1 MGRST
6 LYGING
12 LATSKAARDNGDM
25 ALEVIQYKRVT
36 WTNIHSTSWNDVEY
50 LKQEYPHFH
59 PLDLEDLMSTI
70 ERPKLDEYDDYLFVV
85 LQFPIWDP
93 VRRISRPA
101 EVDIFVG
108 SGYLVTAHDGKLKPL
123 EQFFEQC
130 RAEESVREQFMSR
143 GASKVFYAVID
154 QLVDYL
160 FPMLYKID
168 ANIRRLEEDIF
179 VVSERRIIQE
189 LAIVRRDIISLRRI
203 VQPQVAILQNLE
215 GIDRA
220 YIRDDLDVYFGD
232 ILDHLHKATDLIL
245 YHGEVVFGLTDT
257 ANTLANL
264 YTNDIMRILTVIS
277 VIMMPLTLLSG
288 IYGMNI
294 LLPLQDFR
302 FAFLIIMAA
311 MILMAGGMLYIFY
324 RRDWL

>member
-1 MGRST
+1 
-6 LYGING
+6 
-12 LATSKAARDNGDM
+12 
-25 ALEVIQYKRVT
+25 
-36 WTNIHSTSWNDVEY
+36 
-50 LKQEYPHFH
+50 
-59 PLDLEDLMSTI
+59 MSTI

-93 VRRISRPA
+93 VRRVSRPS

-123 EQFFEQC
+123 YHFFQQC
-130 RAEESVREQFMSR
+130 QSDDMIRDQFMSR

-189 LAIVRRDIISLRRI
+189 LAIVRRDIIAMRRI
-203 VQPQVAILQNLE
+203 VQPQVSILQTLE
-215 GIDRA
+215 EIDRA
-220 YIRDDLDVYFGD
+220 YIRDELDVYFGD
-232 ILDHLHKATDLIL
+232 ILDHLNKATDLIM

-288 IYGMNI
+288 IYGMNVI
-294 LLPLQDFR
+294 LPLQDNSSTFV
-302 FAFLIIMAA
+302 FIMGG
-311 MILMAGGMLYIFY
+311 MVFITGGMLYIFY
-324 RRDWL
+324 RRGWL

>member
-1 MGRST
+1 
-6 LYGING
+6 
-12 LATSKAARDNGDM
+12 M

-50 LKQEYPHFH
+50 LKNEYPHFH

-123 EQFFEQC
+123 EKFFEQC

-203 VQPQVAILQNLE
+203 VQPQVAILENLE
-215 GIDRA
+215 RIDRA

-232 ILDHLHKATDLIL
+232 ILDHLHKATDLIM

-264 YTNDIMRILTVIS
+264 YTNDIMRILTIIS

-302 FAFLIIMAA
+302 FAFVFIVAA
-311 MILMAGGMLYIFY
+311 MVVITAGMLYVFY
-324 RRDWL
+324 RRNWL

>member
-1 MGRST
+1 
-6 LYGING
+6 
-12 LATSKAARDNGDM
+12 M
-25 ALEVIQYKRVT
+25 AHEIIHYKRVT
-36 WTNIHSTSWNDVEY
+36 WTNIHSTSWEDVEY
-50 LKQEYPHFH
+50 LREEYPHFH

-93 VRRISRPA
+93 VRRMSRPA

-108 SGYLVTAHDGKLKPL
+108 SGYLVTAHDGTLTPL
-123 EQFFEQC
+123 QRFFDQC
-130 RAEESVREQFMSR
+130 RSEEAVREQFMSR

-168 ANIRRLEEDIF
+168 TNIRKLEEDIF

-189 LAIVRRDIISLRRI
+189 LAIVRRDIIALRRI
-203 VQPQVAILQNLE
+203 VQPQVAILQRLE
-215 GIDRA
+215 GLDRA

-232 ILDHLHKATDLIL
+232 ILDHLHKATDLIM

-294 LLPLQDFR
+294 LLPMQDFQY
-302 FAFLIIMAA
+302 AFLIIVAA
-311 MILMAGGMLYIFY
+311 MVIITGGMLYVFY
-324 RRDWL
+324 RRNWL